1 MNTTAA
7 QTRRPSR
14 WTPLSI
20 AAFVLGFM
28 VWWPLGLAIL
38 AYVLWGGSVD
48 DLAARAASEIKDM
61 FKSAAPGAKARAW
74 SPATGNDA
82 FDSYREETLRKL
94 EEERKETLRRLR
106 EEEREFEEFVTR
118 LRQARD
124 AEEFE
129 RFMAERKKARK
140 STRSR
145 SKSKKG

>member
-7 QTRRPSR
+7 KTRRPSR
-14 WTPLSI
+14 WTPLGI

-48 DLAARAASEIKDM
+48 DLAARAASEIKDL
-61 FKSAAPGAKARAW
+61 FKSAAPRAATRAW
-74 SPATGNDA
+74 SSSTGNEA
-82 FDSYREETLRKL
+82 FDAYREETLRRLEKEREETLRKL
-94 EEERKETLRRLR
+94 EEER
-106 EEEREFEEFVTR
+106 REFEDFIIR

-129 RFMAERKKARK
+129 RFMAERKKAKKSGKSRK
-140 STRSR
+140 
-145 SKSKKG
+145 G